1 MDMNIVYP
9 AKKPF
14 LDRSFA
20 LSMTIKSFKGRRDVE
35 VHLFRHAWD
44 QSEEKSINWDAVIG
58 ESFEQDT
65 GLPPE
70 SSRKI
75 ILESF
80 TAEERDTIIEYLK
93 DQYATRLSAI
103 TSLPLDL
110 PVPAGLPSL
119 SSMSESKSVGFIR
132 FEKIPSYPLEYPLRG
147 LYDLSQHKPIVENS

>member
-9 AKKPF
+9 AKNPV

-35 VHLFRHAWD
+35 VHLFRNSWEP
-44 QSEEKSINWDAVIG
+44 SEEEAINWNAVVG
-58 ESFEQDT
+58 EPLEQDT

-70 SSRKI
+70 SSRKV

-80 TAEERDTIIEYLK
+80 TSEERDTIVDYLK
-93 DQYATRLSAI
+93 EQYATRLSAI

-110 PVPAGLPSL
+110 PIPGGLPPL
-119 SSMSESKSVGFIR
+119 SSMSEGKSVGFIR

-147 LYDLSQHKPIVENS
+147 LYDLSLHKPIVENS